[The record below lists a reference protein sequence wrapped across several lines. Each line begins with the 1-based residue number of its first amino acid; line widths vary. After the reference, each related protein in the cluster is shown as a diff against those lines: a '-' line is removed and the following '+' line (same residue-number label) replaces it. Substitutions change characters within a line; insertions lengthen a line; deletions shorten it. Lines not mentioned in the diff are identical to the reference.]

1 MAESGRVQSNK
12 FQSQKVQPQAEPTFL
27 WHDYETFGADP
38 RRHRASQFAAIR
50 TDADFNEIGEPLT
63 LYARPADDDLPS
75 PQACLITGITPQAAL
90 RRGVPEVEFAARIQA
105 EMSVPG
111 TCSLGYNSLRFD
123 DEVSRHLFYRN
134 LFDPYARE
142 WQNGNSRWDL
152 IDAVRAFH
160 AVRPDGIEWPKRE
173 DGAPSFKL
181 EHLTAANGIEHEGA
195 HDALADVR
203 ATIGLARLL
212 RARNAKFFDY
222 LLSLRSKRRV
232 AGLLDVD
239 ARKPM
244 LHISRRYPASRG
256 CSALVVPLAMHP
268 SNPNGV
274 IVYDLA
280 VDPAPLFSLTPE
292 EIRARIFVSDNELAE
307 GETRIPLKVVHL
319 NRSPVLLPIATA
331 DDAVAKRV
339 GLDRALCEQHWQA
352 LVQNPESSSKAALAF
367 AESPPDPPSDPDLML
382 YSGGFF
388 SPHDRQVM
396 ERVHATSPD
405 DLGTTAFAFQDPR
418 LEEMLFRLRARSYPD
433 TLDSEEKSQWDAFRW
448 ARMNDAKSGGVTLKD
463 FAREIE
469 RLNQTSLEDR
479 ERQVLEELVMY
490 VESIMPEQAF
500 DAY

>member
-1 MAESGRVQSNK
+1 MAPSGK
-12 FQSQKVQPQAEPTFL
+12 GQPQAEPTFL

-38 RRHRASQFAAIR
+38 RRHRPSQFAAIR

-63 LYARPADDDLPS
+63 LYARPADDDIPH

-105 EMSVPG
+105 EMRVPG
-111 TCSLGYNSLRFD
+111 TCAVGYNSLRFD

-134 LFDPYARE
+134 LIDPYARE

-152 IDAVRAFH
+152 IDAVRAFY
-160 AVRPDGIEWPKRE
+160 ALRPDGIEWPLRD

-181 EHLTAANGIEHEGA
+181 EHLTAANGIAHEGA
-195 HDALADVR
+195 HDALSDVR
-203 ATIGLARLL
+203 ATIGMARLL
-212 RARNAKFFDY
+212 RERNAKLFDY

-232 AGLLDVD
+232 AQLLDID

-244 LHISRRYPASRG
+244 LHVSRRYPASRG
-256 CSALVVPLAMHP
+256 CSALIVPLAAHP

-280 VDPAPLFSLTPE
+280 VDPAPLFSLSAE
-292 EIRARIFVSDNELAE
+292 EIRARVFVSDSELAE
-307 GETRIPLKVVHL
+307 GEARIPLKVVHL
-319 NRSPVLLPIATA
+319 NRSPVVLPISAA
-331 DDAVAKRV
+331 DASVANRL
-339 GLDRALCEQHWQA
+339 GLDRDLCERHWQA
-352 LVQNPESSSKAALAF
+352 LVQNPESATKAAMAF
-367 AESPPDPPSDPDLML
+367 SEAPADPPRDPDLML

-388 SPHDRQVM
+388 SPHDRQAM
-396 ERVHATSPD
+396 ERVHATHPEALAD
-405 DLGTTAFAFQDPR
+405 TGFAFQDPR
-418 LEEMLFRLRARSYPD
+418 LEEMLFRLRARSYPE
-433 TLDSEEKSQWDAFRW
+433 TLSSEEKSQWEAYRW
-448 ARMNDAKSGGVTLKD
+448 SRMNDAQSGALTLKE

-479 ERQVLEELVMY
+479 QRQILEELVMY

-500 DAY
+500 GTY

>member
-1 MAESGRVQSNK
+1 MAESGRVQGKDVQSK
-12 FQSQKVQPQAEPTFL
+12 KVQSKKAQSQAESTFL

-50 TDADFNEIGEPLT
+50 TDTEFNEIGEPLT

-90 RRGVPEVEFAARIQA
+90 RRGVPEVEFAARIQV
-105 EMSVPG
+105 EMSAPG

-181 EHLTAANGIEHEGA
+181 EHLTAANGIEHAGA

-212 RARNAKFFDY
+212 RACNAKFFDY

-307 GETRIPLKVVHL
+307 GETRIPLKVVHI

-339 GLDRALCEQHWQA
+339 GLDRVLCEQHWQA
-352 LVQNPESSSKAALAF
+352 LVQNPESASKAALAF

-396 ERVHATSPD
+396 ERVHATPPTIWGQLVSPFRIPASRRCCS
-405 DLGTTAFAFQDPR
+405 GCGRAAIRTRSTAQ
-418 LEEMLFRLRARSYPD
+418 RS
-433 TLDSEEKSQWDAFRW
+433 R
-448 ARMNDAKSGGVTLKD
+448 SGMPSAG
-463 FAREIE
+463 RE
-469 RLNQTSLEDR
+469 
-479 ERQVLEELVMY
+479 
-490 VESIMPEQAF
+490 
-500 DAY
+500 